1 MIWSLNCGEESVS
14 MFLGCSI
21 WDAGSFGKM
30 ELSFSKMELSFGK
43 MELSFGVIK
52 DRVMVGV

>member
-14 MFLGCSI
+14 MFLGGGTGET
-21 WDAGSFGKM
+21 GSFGKM
-30 ELSFSKMELSFGK
+30 ELSFGKMELSFGK

-52 DRVMVGV
+52 DRVMVGI